1 MTYDMNPP
9 DSLDHGDQMLAELCR
24 GGERHED
31 LVLPAVG
38 RDLGDL
44 DEPAA
49 RVLLHVEVEPLALQD
64 EGARGQVAG
73 AASSP
78 APVATAAPVL
88 GTGLRPR
95 HVDAQ
100 SPLPSASRG
109 DGGEVPKFKLQVRGG
124 IYKLINR
131 VGHLV
136 MSYFLLTWFDSKVL
150 ALKHE
155 SRILGQWSNPVCGSW
170 KSQASSPWA

>member
-1 MTYDMNPP
+1 M
-9 DSLDHGDQMLAELCR
+9 
-24 GGERHED
+24 
-31 LVLPAVG
+31 
-38 RDLGDL
+38 
-44 DEPAA
+44 PAA
-49 RVLLHVEVEPLALQD
+49 RVLLDVEVEPLALQH

-73 AASSP
+73 PASA
-78 APVATAAPVL
+78 APVAPAPVL

-109 DGGEVPKFKLQVRGG
+109 DGGEVPEFKLQVRGG

-155 SRILGQWSNPVCGSW
+155 GRILGQWSNPVSGSR
-170 KSQASSPWA
+170 KSQA